1 MYSLKDL
8 EENKH
13 YLVTRKTTGETLEII
28 VLKKTSTFFSKK
40 VTVQIYWVSDKA
52 KCWMNDSNF
61 DKMYDILYEVK
72 II

>member
-61 DKMYDILYEVK
+61 DRMYDVLYEIK
-72 II
+72 IG

>member
-13 YLVTRKTTGETLEII
+13 YLVTRKTTGEILEII

-61 DKMYDILYEVK
+61 DRMYDILYEVK

>member
-8 EENKH
+8 EEGKH
-13 YLVTRKTTGETLEII
+13 YLVNRKTTGETLEII

-61 DKMYDILYEVK
+61 DRMYDILYEVK

>member
-28 VLKKTSTFFSKK
+28 VIKKTSTFFSKK

-61 DKMYDILYEVK
+61 DRMYNILYEVK
-72 II
+72 IM

>member
-40 VTVQIYWVSDKA
+40 VTAQIYWISDKA
-52 KCWMNDSNF
+52 KCWMKDSNF
-61 DKMYDILYEVK
+61 DRMYDILYEVK

>member
-28 VLKKTSTFFSKK
+28 VLKKTSTLFSKK

-61 DKMYDILYEVK
+61 DRMYDILYEVK

>member
-61 DKMYDILYEVK
+61 DRMYDILYEVK

>member
-13 YLVTRKTTGETLEII
+13 YLVARKTTEETLEII

-61 DKMYDILYEVK
+61 DRMYDVLYEIK
-72 II
+72 IG

>member
-28 VLKKTSTFFSKK
+28 VLKKTFTFFSKK
-40 VTVQIYWVSDKA
+40 VTVQIYWISDKA

-61 DKMYDILYEVK
+61 DRMYDILYEIK